1 MPFKK
6 GQSGNPKG
14 RPKDSIANSI
24 RESIK
29 DSINYQKL
37 NDSLET
43 LNTGNDYIHGV
54 SKLLPFILPRLNTIQ
69 IASLKDVEENIDL
82 FTDAEL
88 GSLSKLL
95 IEEYEKRPISET

>member
-1 MPFKK
+1 M
-6 GQSGNPKG
+6 
-14 RPKDSIANSI
+14 
-24 RESIK
+24 
-29 DSINYQKL
+29 
-37 NDSLET
+37 
-43 LNTGNDYIHGV
+43 

-69 IASLKDVEENIDL
+69 IASFKDVEENIDL